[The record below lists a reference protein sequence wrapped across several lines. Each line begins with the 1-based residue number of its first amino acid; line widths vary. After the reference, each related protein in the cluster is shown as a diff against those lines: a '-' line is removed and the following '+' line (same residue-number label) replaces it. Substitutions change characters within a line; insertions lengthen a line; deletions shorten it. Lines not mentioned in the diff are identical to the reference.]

1 VFGGVEAITDR
12 LCIAT
17 GGKVKFQFSA
27 EDVLSCCTD
36 CGDGCDGGYPYSTWT
51 YWINS
56 GIVSGGDYQSQQVSP
71 FRNGTKNIETSLQG
85 CQPYTKSAFVDN
97 TTPECANTCLNTNY
111 TISYQQDKHFGVD
124 HYSIAEDVEQIQ
136 TEILTN
142 GPVEASYSVYGD
154 FYSYDSGTSIITTF
168 PSQRVLF

>member
-85 CQPYTKSAFVDN
+85 CQPYIKSAFVDN
-97 TTPECANTCLNTNY
+97 TTPECANTCLN
-111 TISYQQDKHFGVD
+111 
-124 HYSIAEDVEQIQ
+124 
-136 TEILTN
+136 
-142 GPVEASYSVYGD
+142 AS
-154 FYSYDSGTSIITTF
+154 
-168 PSQRVLF
+168 